1 MEFIQNART
10 IFHQSFQLQII
21 VLYGLH
27 LKLYHRNAVR
37 MSEVFYSIQDNEVKR
52 CQGLTLD
59 KMNQVDK
66 KLSPISQVTIN
77 DIKFPY
83 FPLG

>member
-1 MEFIQNART
+1 MCENEGGWSI
-10 IFHQSFQLQII
+10 
-21 VLYGLH
+21 
-27 LKLYHRNAVR
+27 
-37 MSEVFYSIQDNEVKR
+37 FYSIQDNEMKR

-66 KLSPISQVTIN
+66 KSSPISHVTVN

>member
-1 MEFIQNART
+1 MAKARMKDNFFGT
-10 IFHQSFQLQII
+10 VRYTQGQLRENENENEGGWSI
-21 VLYGLH
+21 
-27 LKLYHRNAVR
+27 
-37 MSEVFYSIQDNEVKR
+37 FYSIQDNEMKR

-66 KLSPISQVTIN
+66 KLSPISHVTVN
-77 DIKFPY
+77 EIKFPY

>member
-1 MEFIQNART
+1 MCEKEGGWSI
-10 IFHQSFQLQII
+10 
-21 VLYGLH
+21 
-27 LKLYHRNAVR
+27 
-37 MSEVFYSIQDNEVKR
+37 FYSIQDNEMKR

-66 KLSPISQVTIN
+66 KLSPTSHVIIN

>member
-1 MEFIQNART
+1 MQKVSLT
-10 IFHQSFQLQII
+10 IIDLRCIKEC
-21 VLYGLH
+21 VNYG
-27 LKLYHRNAVR
+27 
-37 MSEVFYSIQDNEVKR
+37 MCESELGWSIFYSIQDNEMKR

-66 KLSPISQVTIN
+66 TFSSIIHVTIN

-83 FPLG
+83 FS